1 MRPAEVFDAE
11 PDSSGDISA
20 ASRSR
25 ATTPAPRI
33 TALRA
38 STAELMEIV
47 GRIRHEAYVDQGYI
61 KPIPGGVFLDED
73 DTRPNFTSYLILVDG
88 EPAGSARLSFYDPS
102 GRIAGADS
110 TPAQHDFGPEVDA
123 LASELRP
130 DGHRSTMLETTRLV
144 RLPRFSRNT
153 DVVFGLYRLNFYH
166 IVHLDPDMLLSSVRA
181 RHAPFYRRIGFVKI
195 TDPRPYHRLDF
206 EAGLMACP
214 RSSYA
219 PVQART
225 PFFRNITKGDEF
237 YRRFFG
243 GEVTPLVFPSAS
255 IEDAPRAVLAGA
267 R

>member
-1 MRPAEVFDAE
+1 MTHAEVLDAE
-11 PDSSGDISA
+11 PGSSGDINA

-25 ATTPAPRI
+25 ATPAPRI

-47 GRIRHEAYVDQGYI
+47 GRIRHAAYVDQGYL

-73 DTRPNFTSYLILVDG
+73 DAKPNFTSYLIMVDG

-102 GRIAGADS
+102 GRVAGADS
-110 TPAQHDFGPEVDA
+110 TPAQHDFGAEIDA

-130 DGHRSTMLETTRLV
+130 DGQPPSMLETTRLV
-144 RLPRFSRNT
+144 RLPRFSRSS

-181 RHAPFYRRIGFVKI
+181 RHASFYRRMGFVKI
-195 TDPRPYHRLDF
+195 TDPRPYHCLDF

-225 PFFRNITKGDEF
+225 PFFRNIAKGDEF

-255 IEDAPRAVLAGA
+255 IEDAPRAALAMA